1 MEIIFYLITVTLG
14 IILSCYDIK
23 SQEYPLII
31 WLGLTLLLLLFY
43 PANLTFLIFC
53 LLGFVALINN
63 IGIGAGDFFYLASLG
78 LGLTVVQILWIIQIA
93 SLLGIVFYMLK
104 LNNSKT
110 IAFLPF
116 LLLGYG
122 TVLVASW
129 VGVL

>member
-53 LLGFVALINN
+53 LLGFVTLINN

-129 VGVL
+129 IGVL

>member
-104 LNNSKT
+104 LNSSKT

-129 VGVL
+129 IGVL

>member
-129 VGVL
+129 IGVL